1 MFGINRKDFPKDLPR
16 EQRLAYR
23 AALNFYELATSQL
36 PYANQRIES
45 LRKSASYLRA
55 AGDEE
60 RAKLVE
66 KELDECLAL

>member
-1 MFGINRKDFPKDLPR
+1 MFGIDRKNFPKNLPR

-23 AALNFYELATSQL
+23 AALNFYELATSQS
-36 PYANQRIES
+36 PYANQKNEL

-60 RAKLVE
+60 RSKLVE
-66 KELDECLAL
+66 EEIDECLAL